1 MRLPLVIA
9 LASLGACAEFPQLD
23 GAIDAAAR
31 ATPYPVLQP
40 LGPLL
45 AQADAQQSTGQSTS
59 SRVAAL
65 QTRLASLQARA
76 TRLRGP
82 VIDAQTGA
90 RLRRGVAVP
99 AAIR

>member
-31 ATPYPVLQP
+31 NAPYPVLQP

-45 AQADAQQSTGQSTS
+45 AQARAQQSTGQSTPA
-59 SRVAAL
+59 RIAAFE
-65 QTRLASLQARA
+65 TRLVSLQSRA

-82 VIDAQTGA
+82 VIDAQTRA